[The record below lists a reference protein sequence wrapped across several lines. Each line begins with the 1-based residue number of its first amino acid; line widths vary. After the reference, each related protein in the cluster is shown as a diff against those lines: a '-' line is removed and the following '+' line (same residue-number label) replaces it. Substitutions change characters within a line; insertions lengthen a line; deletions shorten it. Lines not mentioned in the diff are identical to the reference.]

1 MYSGPEHYEAAE
13 RLLEAAGKLPAGND
27 DTNPAAALMIAEA
40 QVHATLA
47 HAAATALCGFKP
59 GTQAFLVSAGSVEA
73 WERAAGGGGPR
84 GASYSNG
91 PLEPRSLRDLPRTET
106 IFNLLEPR
114 PYQ

>member
-13 RLLEAAGKLPAGND
+13 RLLEAGND

-59 GTQAFLVSAGSVEA
+59 GSQAFLVSAGSVEA

-84 GASYSNG
+84 GASYANG

-106 IFNLLEPR
+106 IFNLMEPR